1 MPEKGNRE
9 VPSERMTPSNRTTP
23 VALPYI
29 QGLSE
34 NLRRIFKTYNIT
46 SYHKPINTLRSQ
58 LVRPKDTTPIQ
69 NQCGVVYR
77 IQCPECQQDYVG
89 ETGRNMGTRF
99 KEHTKLKGSNSA
111 IKEHIETTGHQCTT
125 KNIKILS
132 KEDHW
137 YRRKVKESLM
147 ILRHRPTL
155 NRDRGLELPPV
166 YSTLLSR
173 DSPESRDNSPLS
185 QSQH

>member
-1 MPEKGNRE
+1 MPEKESKEPQPETVTHRNKI
-9 VPSERMTPSNRTTP
+9 TPI
-23 VALPYI
+23 ALPYI

-34 NLRRIFKTYNIT
+34 NLRRIFKTHNIP
-46 SYHKPINTLRSQ
+46 SYHKPVNNLRSQ
-58 LVRPKDTTPIQ
+58 LVRPKDNTPIQ
-69 NQCGVVYR
+69 SQCGVIYH
-77 IQCPECQQDYVG
+77 IKCPDCQKDYVG
-89 ETGRNMGTRF
+89 ETGRNLGTRF
-99 KEHTKLKGSNSA
+99 KEHTNLKGSNSA
-111 IKEHIETTGHQCTT
+111 IKEHQDNTGHRCTI
-125 KNIKILS
+125 KNIKILG

-147 ILRHRPTL
+147 ILRHKPSL

-173 DSPESRDNSPLS
+173 DSRESRDNSPLS